1 MLMVVFGAG
10 ASHDS
15 VPKANWNLELKANAE
30 NRRPPIASHL
40 FDLHRRSFLAAAE
53 RFDVAGAGGLI
64 MNLQAAAHH
73 ESESV
78 EKHLQGQ
85 ALLAEGGDVVVQ
97 CHLLAVRYYLKEV
110 VEGSTFSWE
119 KLAAGHTNYRALLN
133 KLDQHRRGTNESVL
147 LVTFNYDL
155 LLEHALRREFEIE
168 KPNLASYPEGP
179 YHLIK
184 PHGSTNWF
192 RINERVEDL
201 PPELVI
207 KEGGVVDQSMP
218 VTMSEKPRPGWLP
231 ALAVPTFSKS
241 SFECPPEHERAL
253 ANLLS
258 EVDRLLVIGWK
269 GQEKTFL
276 DMCADRIP
284 YGLNGLVVSHE
295 IGSATTIARHLGE
308 SIPGSRILPSSRTG
322 FSHALGWDRTVDAV
336 WNGEPE
342 VRTGATSA
350 DNPR

>member
-1 MLMVVFGAG
+1 MVE
-10 ASHDS
+10 
-15 VPKANWNLELKANAE
+15 KAEDYQ
-30 NRRPPIASHL
+30 PPIASQL
-40 FDLHRRSFLAAAE
+40 FDLRRRPFLTAAE
-53 RFDVAGAGGLI
+53 RFDVAGAGSLI
-64 MNLQAAAHH
+64 MNLQAAAQH

-78 EKHLQGQ
+78 EKNLQAQ
-85 ALLAEGGDVVVQ
+85 ALLAEDDDLVVQ
-97 CHLLAVRYYLKEV
+97 RHLLAVRYYLKEV
-110 VEGSTFSWE
+110 VEGSAFTWE
-119 KLAAGHTNYRALLN
+119 KSAARHTNYRALLS
-133 KLDQHRRGTNESVL
+133 KVDQHRRGTDESVL

-155 LLEHALRREFEIE
+155 LLEHALSYQFGIE
-168 KPNLASYPEGP
+168 KPNLASYPVGP

-192 RINERVEDL
+192 RINERVKDL
-201 PPELVI
+201 PPEVVI

-218 VTMSEKPRPGWLP
+218 VTMSEEPRPGWLP

-253 ANLLS
+253 ANLLP

-284 YGLNGLVVSHE
+284 QGLTGLVVSHE
-295 IGSATTIARHLGE
+295 IGSATGIAKHLGK

-336 WNGEPE
+336 WKGEPE
-342 VRTGATSA
+342 VMKTGATSA